1 MQAIVFFCWRFSQQV
16 SYCTETGRKVSYN
29 QSPTVI
35 PDCFME
41 VWCQLEGV
49 GGVGEEGHRRGESPA
64 VVLYHTETRSEVL
77 GKI

>member
-1 MQAIVFFCWRFSQQV
+1 M
-16 SYCTETGRKVSYN
+16 SYN

-49 GGVGEEGHRRGESPA
+49 GGVGEEGRRRGESPA